1 MDGNDN
7 TDINQRMQGHL
18 NNLRELLT
26 PSGLFLASSQTVETG
41 YDKAWLRDNVYET
54 LAFEYAGEWDVVAKA
69 YHTLLDI
76 FDKHIDKINWAA
88 SNRPFETWQY
98 IHARYNPETLEEF
111 WESWGNKQHDA
122 VGAILYKLA
131 DYELRGHSMLRN
143 DKDRK
148 TVQTLI
154 YYICNV
160 EYWHDADSGMWE
172 ENEEVHASSIGAVVA
187 GLKKWKEAGGMDVDQ
202 DAIDRGQAALDALL
216 PRESESKFTDL
227 ALLSLIYPYE
237 VTGREISQQIV
248 DNLVY
253 HLAKDKG
260 VLRYKFDRY
269 YNANDDGYSEEAE
282 WCFGLSWLA
291 ICYKRLG
298 DDEKAREYLDK
309 ATATVTKDGKIPELY
324 FSHSNKANENNPL
337 GWSES
342 MYVVALYEVLAG
354 KSDKDES
361 NVAQ

>member
-1 MDGNDN
+1 MEAQMSIEDRL
-7 TDINQRMQGHL
+7 TRHL
-18 NNLRELLT
+18 NNLRKLIT
-26 PSGLFLASSQTVETG
+26 PRGLFLASAQDVTTG
-41 YDKAWLRDNVYET
+41 YDKAWLRDNVYEA
-54 LAFEYAGEWDVVAKA
+54 LAFEYAGEWDIVEKD

-76 FDKHIDKINWAA
+76 FDKHIDKINWATT
-88 SNRPFETWQY
+88 NKPFESWQF
-98 IHARYNPETLEEF
+98 IHARYNPDTLEEF

-122 VGAILYKLA
+122 IGAVLFKLA
-131 DYELRGHSMLRN
+131 DFEAKGHSMLRG

-160 EYWHDADSGMWE
+160 EYWHDADNGMWE
-172 ENEEVHASSIGAVVA
+172 EAEEVHASSIGAVLA
-187 GLKKWKEAGGMDVDQ
+187 ALQKWKEVGGMDVDQ

-227 ALLSLIYPYE
+227 ALLSLIYPYNI
-237 VTGREISQQIV
+237 VSPDMAKQIV

-260 VLRYKFDRY
+260 VMRYKFDQY
-269 YNANDDGYSEEAE
+269 YNKNPDGYSEEAE

-291 ICYKRLG
+291 IAYKRLG
-298 DDEKAREYLDK
+298 DKEKAREYLYK
-309 ATATVTKDGKIPELY
+309 AIATVTADGKIPELY
-324 FSHSNKANENNPL
+324 FSHSSEPNENNPL

-342 MYVVALYEVLAG
+342 MYIAALCEAG
-354 KSDKDES
+354 LR
-361 NVAQ
+361 